1 MKQSSEAGGL
11 SLLVFEPIDLKQ
23 LTLVVIRRR
32 EGPACRSL
40 ISRNGTGC
48 TCDQD
53 VHDMVNIR
61 LAF

>member
-1 MKQSSEAGGL
+1 M
-11 SLLVFEPIDLKQ
+11 FEPIDLKQ

-32 EGPACRSL
+32 EGPVCRSL
-40 ISRNGTGC
+40 ISRNGTGF